1 MALHIIVCI
10 KSVVMKAPENGTL
23 RSADTTEM
31 NLFDKPALE
40 SAVALVEKEGG
51 AVTALSMGPRS
62 CAFVLHEAMAIGA
75 ERGVLLSDPRLRDS
89 DTLATSTALGA
100 AIQKLEPYDLV
111 LFGTRTY
118 DSDTG
123 QVGPQTAVS
132 LGIPLV
138 TGVSSLQYAKPLL
151 HVERKVDGFRE
162 EYDLSLPAA
171 LTIHST
177 AVKPGDLPLGRIEE
191 AFEKKK
197 IEVWTLKDL
206 SLDPEIVGSTGSPT
220 EVLSLEKTVR
230 KRQCEL
236 LDGTAEEQADAL
248 IDRIKKGGII
258 G

>member
-10 KSVVMKAPENGTL
+10 KSVVMKAPENGTT
-23 RSADTTEM
+23 RSADTAEM

-51 AVTALSMGPRS
+51 TVTALSMGPKS
-62 CAFVLHEAMAIGA
+62 CSFVLHEAIAMGA
-75 ERGVLLSDPRLRDS
+75 ERGVLLSDPSLADS

-100 AIQKLEPYDLV
+100 AIKKLEPYDIV

-132 LGIPLV
+132 LDIPLV
-138 TGVSSLQYAKPLL
+138 TGVSSLNYEKPLL
-151 HVERKVDGFRE
+151 RVERKVDGFSE
-162 EYDLSLPAA
+162 EYNLSLPAA
-171 LTIHST
+171 LTIHPAS
-177 AVKPGDLPLGRIEE
+177 VKPRDIPLGGIEE

-197 IEVWTLKDL
+197 IETWTLNDL
-206 SLDPEIVGSTGSPT
+206 SLDPKLVGSTGSPT
-220 EVLSLEKTVR
+220 EVISMRKTVR
-230 KRQCEL
+230 ERQCEL
-236 LDGTAEEQADAL
+236 LEGTAEEQAEAL
-248 IDRIKKGGII
+248 IDRIKKRGII

>member
-23 RSADTTEM
+23 RSADTAEM

-51 AVTALSMGPRS
+51 TVTALSMGPKS
-62 CAFVLHEAMAIGA
+62 CAFVLHEAIAMGA
-75 ERGVLLSDPRLRDS
+75 ERGVLLSDPMLGDS

-100 AIQKLEPYDLV
+100 AIQKLEPYDIV

-132 LGIPLV
+132 LDIPLV
-138 TGVSSLQYAKPLL
+138 TGVSFLDYEKPLL
-151 HVERKVDGFRE
+151 RVERKVDGFRE
-162 EYDLSLPAA
+162 KYDLSLPVA
-171 LTIHST
+171 LTIHPSS
-177 AVKPGDLPLGRIEE
+177 VKPRDIPLGRIEE

-197 IEVWTLKDL
+197 IETWTLKDL
-206 SLDPEIVGSTGSPT
+206 LLDPELVGKKGSPT
-220 EVLSLEKTVR
+220 EVLSMKKMVR
-230 KRQCEL
+230 ERQCEL
-236 LDGTAEEQADAL
+236 LEGTVEEQAEEL
-248 IDRIKKGGII
+248 IDRIKETGII